1 MHIRTM
7 FFAYIST
14 ERIISMHDDTEY
26 IRAQIEIFE
35 SRLGLQL
42 YMAQIYQKQLNALKK
57 MEEKPFEKYIVNKEE
72 LIKWV

>member
-1 MHIRTM
+1 
-7 FFAYIST
+7 
-14 ERIISMHDDTEY
+14 MHDDTEY

-42 YMAQIYQKQLNALKK
+42 YMAQIYQKQLNALKRMDDEDSFK
-57 MEEKPFEKYIVNKEE
+57 KYVINKEE

>member
-1 MHIRTM
+1 
-7 FFAYIST
+7 
-14 ERIISMHDDTEY
+14 MHDDTEY

-42 YMAQIYQKQLNALKK
+42 YMAQIYQKQLNDLKR
-57 MEEKPFEKYIVNKEE
+57 MDDEESFKKYVINKEE

>member
-1 MHIRTM
+1 
-7 FFAYIST
+7 
-14 ERIISMHDDTEY
+14 MHDDTEY

-42 YMAQIYQKQLNALKK
+42 YMAQIYQKQLNDLKRMDDEDSFK
-57 MEEKPFEKYIVNKEE
+57 KYVINKEE

>member
-1 MHIRTM
+1 
-7 FFAYIST
+7 
-14 ERIISMHDDTEY
+14 MHDDIEY

-42 YMAQIYQKQLNALKK
+42 YMAQIYQKQLNALKRMDDEDSFK
-57 MEEKPFEKYIVNKEE
+57 KYIINKEE

>member
-1 MHIRTM
+1 
-7 FFAYIST
+7 
-14 ERIISMHDDTEY
+14 MHDDTEY

-42 YMAQIYQKQLNALKK
+42 YMTQIYQKQLNALKRMDDEDSFK
-57 MEEKPFEKYIVNKEE
+57 KYIINKEE

>member
-1 MHIRTM
+1 
-7 FFAYIST
+7 
-14 ERIISMHDDTEY
+14 MHDDTEY

-42 YMAQIYQKQLNALKK
+42 YMAQIYQKQLNDLKR
-57 MEEKPFEKYIVNKEE
+57 MDNEDSFRKYVINKEE

>member
-1 MHIRTM
+1 
-7 FFAYIST
+7 
-14 ERIISMHDDTEY
+14 MHDDTEY

-42 YMAQIYQKQLNALKK
+42 YMAQIYQKQLNDLNK
-57 MEEKPFEKYIVNKEE
+57 MEENPFEKYIVNKEE

>member
-1 MHIRTM
+1 
-7 FFAYIST
+7 
-14 ERIISMHDDTEY
+14 MHDDTEY

-42 YMAQIYQKQLNALKK
+42 YMAQIYQKQLNALKRMDDQDSFK
-57 MEEKPFEKYIVNKEE
+57 KYVINKEE

>member
-1 MHIRTM
+1 
-7 FFAYIST
+7 
-14 ERIISMHDDTEY
+14 MHDDTEY

-42 YMAQIYQKQLNALKK
+42 HMAQIYQKQLNALKK
-57 MEEKPFEKYIVNKEE
+57 MDMDNQDPFRKYVINKEE

>member
-1 MHIRTM
+1 
-7 FFAYIST
+7 
-14 ERIISMHDDTEY
+14 MHDDTEY

-42 YMAQIYQKQLNALKK
+42 YMTQIYQKQLNALRK
-57 MEEKPFEKYIVNKEE
+57 MDMDNKDPFRKYVINKEE

>member
-1 MHIRTM
+1 M
-7 FFAYIST
+7 FFVYIST

-42 YMAQIYQKQLNALKK
+42 YMVQIYQKQLNALKK
-57 MEEKPFEKYIVNKEE
+57 MDDEDPFRKYVINKEE

>member
-1 MHIRTM
+1 
-7 FFAYIST
+7 
-14 ERIISMHDDTEY
+14 MHDDTEY

-42 YMAQIYQKQLNALKK
+42 YMTQIYQKHLNALRK
-57 MEEKPFEKYIVNKEE
+57 MDMDNKDPFRKYVINKEE

>member
-1 MHIRTM
+1 M
-7 FFAYIST
+7 FFVYIST

-42 YMAQIYQKQLNALKK
+42 YMAQIYQKQLNDLKRMDDEDSFK
-57 MEEKPFEKYIVNKEE
+57 KYVINKEE

>member
-1 MHIRTM
+1 MTNE
-7 FFAYIST
+7 FTKYIDLS
-14 ERIISMHDDTEY
+14 IISSDIEY

-42 YMAQIYQKQLNALKK
+42 YMAQIYQKQLNDLKK
-57 MEEKPFEKYIVNKEE
+57 MDDEDSFKKYVINKEE